1 MAEIEGVS
9 LSDDELDSIKSRVE
23 SLSPVGTVR
32 DRTQLGASLYQAAR
46 TNPDEQA
53 KINQLADSQQ
63 LPPDTVGRNMPEVE
77 ARDKYG
83 YLDPD
88 EIWNKSPITANFVK
102 DPARAAESID
112 DLARLR
118 AIEKNLKPAPDWN
131 AMRKMGQRINTVVGN
146 GFEWMGTQV
155 EQDWQDSHIME
166 DLGING
172 VTINGVE
179 FDWSQL
185 PDDVPNPLKI
195 VGRYMSEGES
205 QKFGYV
211 PTYTVDRL
219 FDNPT
224 LENTVGFMM
233 ENGPSS
239 VVDMAF
245 ISSVPYLYYMS
256 RNQEFAE
263 DRAVNNNRSKDD
275 VTPEDLLHMAI
286 PTLAV
291 AALEKIGALAV
302 FNMTK
307 VLGVKGVLKATGL
320 GALGETLT
328 EAVQEPVEYLSTS
341 VGTLKPPTVEGV
353 VKSSVGGALGG
364 LGTGGTIRGVTATGQ
379 AIVSAQENKL
389 RTEAETLIGQV
400 QLAEFLAL
408 SQQSSTRERAQDRFK
423 EFLSVTG
430 KDRSISVPAAEI
442 NKLIEQGVELP
453 QYIVDQANDVDSDVE
468 IPVDRFISEIA
479 FDETLMG
486 TLRPH
491 IKFTSDTMTG
501 AEFEAVRN
509 STLQKLMTGHAAA
522 TETTLQ
528 IENIYESVKDQLVA
542 TGRYS
547 EETAKY
553 QAMIFKSLVE
563 TRSQLYG
570 LSPDEIFERLNF
582 KIKGPDFDPNAKAE
596 TQEEAPQ
603 SNPRQPMVANDTT
616 LPASFSFGGGNGI
629 KLQSRPKSLE
639 EDPKTLS
646 GVDLKATIKR
656 IEAGIQSILKG
667 KLTLEEGLQNINNM
681 YSAYSPDQQGIIRF
695 VEARV
700 SGETTTPFADW
711 ISRDSVQ
718 APDPAPTPP
727 TLLQKAQQSG
737 YPGTDMNDAIEWVR
751 AVNDNLDMTPDGRN
765 DRANEMGFVT
775 DAFHGTL
782 FSGQDLVDD
791 SRNGI
796 LEFDK
801 KTGDIGYHFGATT
814 EQANNRIKAKL
825 AEDQDRIVEKD
836 ENPDDNGLGNIL
848 PIRLKLK
855 NPIRLTD
862 AGEWRNSV
870 GVAQTLID
878 SGQFSEQVMAQMIE
892 IEAEARALESSFDT
906 EDGFMDSQENDELN
920 DELLGFMLD
929 AGYDGVVYGNQVEGS
944 GESYIVFDPSQVRS
958 TNAAFHPMYEESAN
972 ILSQD
977 GESEI
982 TIERRQLDKRIGV
995 IENLVRCMGS

>member
-88 EIWNKSPITANFVK
+88 EIWNKSPIVANFVK

-146 GFEWMGTQV
+146 SFEWMGTQA
-155 EQDWQDSHIME
+155 EQEWQDSHIME
-166 DLGING
+166 NWGLTGLKING
-172 VTINGVE
+172 VD
-179 FDWSQL
+179 FDWSDL
-185 PDDVPNPLKI
+185 PEDTPNPLKI
-195 VGRYMSEGES
+195 VGRYMSEGTS
-205 QKFGYV
+205 QSFGYV

-291 AALEKIGALAV
+291 AALEKIGVLAV

-582 KIKGPDFDPNAKAE
+582 KIKGPDFDPNA
-596 TQEEAPQ
+596 
-603 SNPRQPMVANDTT
+603 DT
-616 LPASFSFGGGNGI
+616 A
-629 KLQSRPKSLE
+629 
-639 EDPKTLS
+639 
-646 GVDLKATIKR
+646 
-656 IEAGIQSILKG
+656 
-667 KLTLEEGLQNINNM
+667 
-681 YSAYSPDQQGIIRF
+681 
-695 VEARV
+695 
-700 SGETTTPFADW
+700 
-711 ISRDSVQ
+711 
-718 APDPAPTPP
+718 